1 MQMKKE
7 KKTEQKAS
15 FYHALGDKTRLKI
28 LEYLLKSQCE
38 CICHIA
44 DCTKKDQSTVFRHI
58 EILKNAGLIETKKED
73 KFLFCCI
80 KDKEKLKRLLEV

>member
-1 MQMKKE
+1 M
-7 KKTEQKAS
+7 KTEQKAR

-28 LEYLLKSQCE
+28 MEYLLKEQCK

-44 DCTKKDQSTVFRHI
+44 KYAKKDQSTVFRHI
-58 EILKNAGLIETKKED
+58 EILKNEGLIETKKEN

-80 KDKEKLKRLLEV
+80 KDKEKIKRLLEV